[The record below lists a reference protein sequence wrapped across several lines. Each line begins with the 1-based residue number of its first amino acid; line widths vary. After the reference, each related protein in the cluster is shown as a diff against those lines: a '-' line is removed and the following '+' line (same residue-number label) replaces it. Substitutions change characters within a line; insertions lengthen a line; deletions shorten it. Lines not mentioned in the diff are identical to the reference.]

1 MKSYV
6 YLVCLLLCGLLAL
19 PSAQAQQPTAPAAA
33 QDTAAAKPQRVPY
46 PDLLLV
52 PQDQLLMTD
61 VQPMTFD
68 ALERLYLL
76 KPVLYYSADT
86 LAQKDLPYYGFD
98 HTSAFFDVSPEI
110 MRMRAGHLTMDAYGL
125 LAYTVQAVRQLKER
139 TDALSARFAN
149 YDTRFTSIETQLEDL
164 RAYLKKLYPLT
175 EKTNIAYDKM
185 AELERQVKEL
195 RAELDALKKP

>member
-68 ALERLYLL
+68 ALE
-76 KPVLYYSADT
+76 PVLYYSADT